1 MNIGELSRRTGLAAS
16 AIRYYE
22 EVGLLPPPA
31 RRGGQRV
38 FDEHYV
44 PRLVAIQF
52 AKEAGFSLAEIQQL
66 VRRFQGERWKALA
79 QRKLGEVEEAAAR
92 LGMMRTLLLGII
104 ECGCFDLEE
113 CGRQIQARGAIASA
127 NRPPRP
133 PRRR

>member
-1 MNIGELSRRTGLAAS
+1 MTIGELARRTGLATS

-38 FDEHYV
+38 FDERYV

-52 AKEAGFSLAEIQQL
+52 AKDAGFTLEEIRQL

-79 QRKLGEVEEAAAR
+79 QRKLEEIESAAAR
-92 LGMMRTLLLGII
+92 LKMMRALLLGVI

-113 CGRQIQARGAIASA
+113 CGKRIATSSA
-127 NRPPRP
+127 SRPPL
-133 PRRR
+133 PRQPSQR